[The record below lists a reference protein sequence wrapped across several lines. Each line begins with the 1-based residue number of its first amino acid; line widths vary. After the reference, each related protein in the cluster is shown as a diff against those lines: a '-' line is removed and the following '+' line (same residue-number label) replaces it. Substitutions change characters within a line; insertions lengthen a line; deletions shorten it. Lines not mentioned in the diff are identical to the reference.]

1 MVQGSGKK
9 SVSQRMKSVKEA
21 IRKLTAAPVAGTQ
34 AQPAAPEAKE
44 ADPGVGTQTPRKTR
58 DARHSQ

>member
-1 MVQGSGKK
+1 
-9 SVSQRMKSVKEA
+9 MKSVKEA

-58 DARHSQ
+58 DARHSH